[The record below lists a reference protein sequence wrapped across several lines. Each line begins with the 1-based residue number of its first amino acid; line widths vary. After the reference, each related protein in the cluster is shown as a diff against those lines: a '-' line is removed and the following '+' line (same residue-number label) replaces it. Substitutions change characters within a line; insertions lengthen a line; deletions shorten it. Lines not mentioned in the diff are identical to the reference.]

1 MFRVIFAIH
10 RKEGLTRE
18 QFAEHWLERHAPLV
32 RALPGVRRYTQ
43 CLVTGSAGLLAPEA
57 DGISVLDFDSELDYR
72 AADASPQMQAAHD
85 DAVTLVSRVEAYFT
99 EPHEVP

>member
-32 RALPGVRRYTQ
+32 RALPGVRSYTQ
-43 CLVTGSAGLLAPEA
+43 CLVTGSAGLLATEA
-57 DGISVLDFDSELDYR
+57 DGISILDFDSEADYR
-72 AADASPQMQAAHD
+72 AADASPQMQLAHD
-85 DAVTLVSRVEAYFT
+85 DAVTLVSLVESYFT
-99 EPHEVP
+99 ERHEVP

>member
-10 RKEGLTRE
+10 RRAGLSRE

-32 RALPGVRRYTQ
+32 RALPGVRGYTQ
-43 CLVTGSAGLLAPEA
+43 CLVTGSVGLAAPEA
-57 DGISVLDFDSELDYR
+57 DGISILDFDSEADYR

-85 DAVTLVSRVEAYFT
+85 DAATLVSHVESYFT